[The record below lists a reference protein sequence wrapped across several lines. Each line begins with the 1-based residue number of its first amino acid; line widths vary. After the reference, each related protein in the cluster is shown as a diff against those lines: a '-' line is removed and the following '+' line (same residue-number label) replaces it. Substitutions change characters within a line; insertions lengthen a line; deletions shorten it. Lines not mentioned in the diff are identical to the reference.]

1 MMQEKDMVSDVLS
14 MTKASMADYTKAIGC
29 TSNQEL
35 RRVYQQL
42 RDEAEKFQYELGKIA
57 TQKGYYTSP
66 QNATQQDRQQLK
78 SQLSQGMNQT
88 TTNQGTNRGMR
99 S

>member
-1 MMQEKDMVSDVLS
+1 MKEKDIVSDVLS
-14 MTKASMADYTKAIGC
+14 MTKASMGAYTNAIGS

-35 RRVYQQL
+35 RKTFQQL

-66 QNATQQDRQQLK
+66 KVSSQEDRQDLK
-78 SQLSQGMNQT
+78 NKLSQNNMK
-88 TTNQGTNRGMR
+88 
-99 S
+99 